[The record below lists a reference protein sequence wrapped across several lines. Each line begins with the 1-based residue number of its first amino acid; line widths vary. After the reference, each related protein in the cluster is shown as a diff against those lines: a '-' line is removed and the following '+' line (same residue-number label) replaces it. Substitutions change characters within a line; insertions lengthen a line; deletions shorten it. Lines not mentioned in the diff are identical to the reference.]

1 MSYRLVV
8 TKRVEKQLDAI
19 PDKQRRMILSWMAEH
34 LDGCSN
40 PKAIADGKQVQV
52 QGTCCRWRYRC
63 GSYRIL
69 ARIEDERL
77 VIEVVRI
84 GHRQGVYHNLPD
96 L

>member
-8 TKRVEKQLDAI
+8 TKKVEKQLDAI

-34 LDGCSN
+34 LDGCNN
-40 PKAIADGKQVQV
+40 PKAIAGGKQVQ
-52 QGTCCRWRYRC
+52 GTRCGWRYRC

-69 ARIEDERL
+69 TRIEDEQL

>member
-1 MSYRLVV
+1 MSYQLIWS
-8 TKRVEKQLDAI
+8 KKAAKQLLDI
-19 PDKQRRMILSWMAEH
+19 PKKQRLMIASWMAAN

-40 PKAIADGKQVQV
+40 PKAIAGGKQVQ
-52 QGTCCRWRYRC
+52 GTRCGWRYRC

-69 ARIEDERL
+69 VRIEDEQL